1 MHGAG
6 VRNQES
12 GVRSQGTGPR
22 RVRCP
27 LFLLPLSLCL
37 TTGCAWDG
45 WNWLRPDIPDVSA
58 DTDTLVLRDGQLV
71 PDQQPHGEKAAKAAA
86 QLAGAHELY
95 RAGNYEKACDAYH
108 DIAENKKNLSA
119 IAEEARFHEAECL
132 RRMEKYPKAADTYH
146 KTLMDFPSG
155 AYREQCCQRLFDIAN
170 YWLEDTR
177 AEMRDM
183 AEKKDGKRFMVLT
196 PVVHWEKSKPLLDEE
211 GRAVEALEWIHVND
225 ITGPLAD
232 KSLFLAGSVQF
243 YRENYREA
251 DHYFTQLVEQHKNS
265 PLAPQAIELGII
277 SKHMGT
283 GGPDYDGRKV
293 AEARQL
299 INTAL
304 ANYPVLAT
312 EKKEFLVKQL
322 CSCTMQQAEKDFNI
336 AEFYRRTDH
345 PGSAYFYYEIVRRR
359 YPGSPFFDKAT
370 ERMLEMR
377 HELEKKH
384 AAMPP
389 EPGADHDPKLPAPRK
404 PETAPPG
411 RPIETAPAP
420 RPVPPGG
427 VPGPS
432 ETAPAPR
439 PVSPPET
446 APAPT
451 ETAPPPRPVA
461 PGTSDGGPR

>member
-1 MHGAG
+1 MQQRGNREH
-6 VRNQES
+6 
-12 GVRSQGTGPR
+12 GTGNGAR
-22 RVRCP
+22 RGLGAWVRAR
-27 LFLLPLSLCL
+27 LWLAPLSLCL

-45 WNWLRPDIPDVSA
+45 WFREDIPEVGDAES
-58 DTDTLVLRDGQLV
+58 LVLRNGEFV
-71 PDQQPHGEKAAKAAA
+71 PDKPHDAKAAKAAA
-86 QLAGAHELY
+86 QLAAAHELY
-95 RAGNYEKACDAYH
+95 RAGDFDKACDSYH
-108 DIAENKKNLSA
+108 AIAENKKNLPA
-119 IAEEARFHEAECL
+119 LAEEARYHEAECL

-177 AEMRDM
+177 SEMREV

-196 PVVHWEKSKPLLDEE
+196 PVVHWEKSKPLIDEE

-232 KSLFLAGSVQF
+232 KALFLAGSVQF

-322 CSCTMQQAEKDFNI
+322 ASCAMQQAEKDFNI

-359 YPGSPFFDKAT
+359 YPGSPFYDKAT

-377 HELEKKH
+377 RELEKKH
-384 AAMPP
+384 AAVPP
-389 EPGADHDPKLPAPRK
+389 EPGAAEPKPS
-404 PETAPPG
+404 
-411 RPIETAPAP
+411 AP
-420 RPVPPGG
+420 RPA
-427 VPGPS
+427 
-432 ETAPAPR
+432 ERAPR
-439 PVSPPET
+439 AAARGDGPGAAARAGPVGDG
-446 APAPT
+446 ARAAAGAVGRRGGPA
-451 ETAPPPRPVA
+451 AA
-461 PGTSDGGPR
+461 PGDARHD